1 MPHMPDYYCSDFG
14 VPSCVADV
22 RFGTSPARH
31 TPSRRFDIPV
41 CVSSD
46 GTEVLTQLYCGA
58 PCARPALQQKAAR
71 RGGLGIAALFML
83 LQLLAGE
90 FDDAVI
96 LQTFG
101 DVPDDLLAV
110 G

>member
-1 MPHMPDYYCSDFG
+1 MWQMSA
-14 VPSCVADV
+14 S
-22 RFGTSPARH
+22 ARH
-31 TPSRRFDIPV
+31 RHVTRPAVVLIFL

>member
-1 MPHMPDYYCSDFG
+1 
-14 VPSCVADV
+14 
-22 RFGTSPARH
+22 
-31 TPSRRFDIPV
+31 
-41 CVSSD
+41 
-46 GTEVLTQLYCGA
+46 
-58 PCARPALQQKAAR
+58 
-71 RGGLGIAALFML
+71 ML